1 MGVLILANFY
11 VFEKKK
17 CDNIITTIMAASTSK
32 GRDFYAILGVERTAG
47 QGQIK
52 QAYRKK
58 AIKFHPDK
66 NPGNEE
72 AAEKFKELSTAY
84 AVLSDPNKKRQYDL
98 HGEDGSTN
106 ELGSLNVEELG
117 TMGRISGALISKAGI
132 PLPTEIT
139 TKVLSAAQHLSQ
151 GVTEVP
157 GLEIPKVT
165 TLEYGQTVSGVVER
179 QSAHFFQIDV
189 TESDMK
195 NGIIVN
201 CVSNG
206 GDKFK
211 VVFFDKDGQVN
222 MVEESQTRKKKNSE
236 ANLFLVPFD
245 RYNLSDTMPLSLLKK
260 LDEDIPPVF
269 MILDTFEKEVRSI
282 LPGRHLFCV
291 YGDNWFQSVKY
302 NLKVL
307 VAEPRDEMNAIKI
320 MESEIRLADKKEHLE
335 KFQPEFCDL
344 KKKFEE
350 ACAALEGDI
359 KEIDELIK
367 SRESAYTEYIQSSS
381 EKYRS
386 YDSQVENTAS
396 AQSSGLLGSLEKMFT
411 GGKK

>member
-1 MGVLILANFY
+1 
-11 VFEKKK
+11 
-17 CDNIITTIMAASTSK
+17 MASSTSK

-117 TMGRISGALISKAGI
+117 TMGRIFGALISKAGI

-222 MVEESQTRKKKNSE
+222 IVEESQTRKKKSSE

-245 RYNLSDTMPLSLLKK
+245 RYNLSDTMQLSMLKK

-320 MESEIRLADKKEHLE
+320 MESEIRLADKKEQLE
-335 KFQPEFCDL
+335 KFQPEFCEL
-344 KKKFEE
+344 KKKYEE
-350 ACAALEGDI
+350 ACKTLEGDI

-367 SRESAYTEYIQSSS
+367 SREMSYSEYIQSSS
-381 EKYRS
+381 NKYQT
-386 YDSQVENTAS
+386 YDNRIDTMAP
-396 AQSSGLLGSLEKMFT
+396 QSGGLFGSIGKIFST
-411 GGKK
+411 GKK